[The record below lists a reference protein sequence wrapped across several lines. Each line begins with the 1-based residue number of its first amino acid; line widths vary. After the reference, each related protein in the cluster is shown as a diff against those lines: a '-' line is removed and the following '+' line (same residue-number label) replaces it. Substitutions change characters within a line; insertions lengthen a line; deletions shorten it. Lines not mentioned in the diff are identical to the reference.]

1 VLLFKFVMCLR
12 MGNCLISAFYVLHE
26 NGGGSDELKL
36 LWASLNLF
44 SKLCFTLFLSSLFQD
59 QALPARKIPVQIRV
73 SVISSGKASPVI
85 AP

>member
-1 VLLFKFVMCLR
+1 MFVMCLR
-12 MGNCLISAFYVLHE
+12 MENCFISTFYVLHE
-26 NGGGSDELKL
+26 NGDGSDGLK

-44 SKLCFTLFLSSLFQD
+44 SQLCFTLFLSSLLQD